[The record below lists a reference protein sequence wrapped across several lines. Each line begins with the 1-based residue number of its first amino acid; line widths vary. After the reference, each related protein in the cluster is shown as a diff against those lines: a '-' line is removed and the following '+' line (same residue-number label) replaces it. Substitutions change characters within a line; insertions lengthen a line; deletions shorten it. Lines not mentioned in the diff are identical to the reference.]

1 MFEPYE
7 DRVKSLLKYKLIYMG
22 INVICLVVVLFK
34 LSKMGLLSFSPSA
47 YIDMIPNYQGADVV
61 AQI

>member
-1 MFEPYE
+1 M
-7 DRVKSLLKYKLIYMG
+7 YKMIYAG
-22 INVICLVVVLFK
+22 INLLCLGVVVYK

-47 YIDMIPNYQGADVV
+47 YIDMIPNYEGSPVV

>member
-1 MFEPYE
+1 MFEAFE
-7 DRVKSLLKYKLIYMG
+7 DRAKSLTMYKMIYAG
-22 INVICLVVVLFK
+22 INLLCLGVVVYK

-47 YIDMIPNYQGADVV
+47 YIDMIPNYEGSPVV